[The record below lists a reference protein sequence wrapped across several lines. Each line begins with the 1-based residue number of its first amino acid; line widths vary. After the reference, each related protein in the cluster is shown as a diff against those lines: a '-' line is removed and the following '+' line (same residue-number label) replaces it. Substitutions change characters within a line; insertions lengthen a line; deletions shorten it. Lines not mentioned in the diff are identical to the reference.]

1 MCGGIG
7 VDDQT
12 VETGAQ
18 KMAREDKHGFVLSGV
33 SVLVVFCAL
42 LILWWLFSLLGK
54 VSGGTTAKPA
64 ETRKKEKVNAAK
76 DGKVTPEIA
85 AAISMALDQEMNG
98 EVYAAIS
105 TALHLYME
113 DSVHDKESFVITIRR
128 KESGWNS
135 KEQYFR
141 QLPK

>member
-1 MCGGIG
+1 
-7 VDDQT
+7 
-12 VETGAQ
+12 
-18 KMAREDKHGFVLSGV
+18 
-33 SVLVVFCAL
+33 
-42 LILWWLFSLLGK
+42 
-54 VSGGTTAKPA
+54 
-64 ETRKKEKVNAAK
+64 
-76 DGKVTPEIA
+76 
-85 AAISMALDQEMNG
+85 MALDQEMNG

-141 QLPK
+141 QFFPFFWSRQAWQLCLRKLFRAG